1 MAPSA
6 PDRSPSSGESSDDP
20 SVSNSGSSA
29 EAASKPSV
37 SSQDGALLEEQ
48 NLLESIFNTSAAAIT
63 VIDADGEIVRA
74 NARAEEVL
82 GLSPSAIE
90 GRTYD
95 DTRWEHETLDG
106 HPFPDER
113 QPFVQVMQTEAPV
126 YDVQHA
132 IRWPDGRRRILSV
145 DGAPLRDDDGTVT
158 GAVFIVDDI
167 TERKQRERALKDEHD
182 RFETLFEN
190 LPTPVVHGVLEGDQ
204 FIISTVNPAFEE
216 VFGFEAETAQGKNIN
231 DLIVPPDRREK
242 AIELDRQAVEGGA
255 SQAEVRR
262 MTADGPRDFQ
272 AQVTVRQRAEG
283 AAELYTIYADI
294 TERKEMEET
303 LRDREERLRSITQN
317 ISDGIYRSDPDEGI
331 LYANDAFV
339 EMFGY
344 ESLDDVRSLDSL
356 DLYASPEERKRLL
369 RIEAEED
376 SLDGI
381 EVEFQRKDGSTFVGL
396 LSSRAIRDEAGT
408 VVWYDG
414 VITDITE
421 RKEYEEEMAYR
432 SELERIIVE
441 ISTRFISAPIDDL
454 DQAIEKAL
462 GTVGGFVDADRSY
475 VFLVDAEAQT
485 TSNTH
490 EWCDEGITPHQPT
503 LQNIP
508 YSAMPWF
515 MEKMHRHEPLVTPWV
530 PDLPDAAAA
539 LQAILEDGNIQS
551 LVVLPMTR
559 GDTLVGF
566 IGFDAVRERRDWNPD
581 TVTILR
587 VLGDAIASALHRKE
601 MEETLREAKDEAEK
615 ASVLKSAMLANM
627 SHEIRTPLTSIV
639 GLSEV
644 LEENLEGDQAE
655 LADIVR
661 RSSQRLK
668 ETLTSVLQ
676 LSKLEA
682 GAHELERSQVGLSPI
697 ADETVKLLHPKAVDQ
712 SVDIVAD
719 VPDAP
724 VTGEW
729 DEGALKRIVTNLT
742 ENAIKF
748 TPEGGTVH
756 VRVRIADD
764 ETDEAVLT
772 VEDTGVGINEDF
784 LPDIFNAFEQEDSG
798 IDREHEGSGLG
809 LAITKRLTEALG
821 GTIEVESEKG
831 KGTCFTVCLPR
842 RHDDPS
848 DSE

>member
-1 MAPSA
+1 M
-6 PDRSPSSGESSDDP
+6 SSDAEQADP
-20 SVSNSGSSA
+20 PA
-29 EAASKPSV
+29 PAQKAS
-37 SSQDGALLEEQ
+37 LLEEQ
-48 NLLESIFNTSAAAIT
+48 ALLESIFNTSAAAIT
-63 VIDADGEIVRA
+63 VLDTEGKIVRA

-82 GLSPSAIE
+82 GLSPSTIE
-90 GRTYD
+90 GRSYD
-95 DTRWEHETLDG
+95 DPRWEHETLDG
-106 HPFPDER
+106 EPFPDDK
-113 QPFVQVMQTEAPV
+113 QPFVQVMTSEAPV

-145 DGAPLRDDDGTVT
+145 DGAPLRDDDGTIT

-167 TERKQRERALKDEHD
+167 TERQQRQQALKEEHD

-190 LPTPVVHGVLEGDQ
+190 LPTPVVYGVLDGDEL
-204 FIISTVNPAFEE
+204 IVSTVNAAFEE
-216 VFGFEAETAQGKNIN
+216 VFGYDADTVREKTVH
-231 DLIVPPDRREK
+231 DLIVPDDEQEE
-242 AIELDRQAVEGGA
+242 AIELDRRVAEEGPLYKEVQRITAEGG
-255 SQAEVRR
+255 
-262 MTADGPRDFQ
+262 RDFQ
-272 AQVTVRQRAEG
+272 VQVTGRTQDDGPTEVYA
-283 AAELYTIYADI
+283 IYADI
-294 TERKEMEET
+294 TERREMEKT

-331 LYANDAFV
+331 VYANDAFV

-344 ESLDDVRSLDSL
+344 DSLDEVRKLESL
-356 DLYASPEERKRLL
+356 DLYGSPQERERLV
-369 RIEAEED
+369 RIEREEG
-376 SLDGI
+376 SLDGV
-381 EVEFQRKDGSTFVGL
+381 EVTFQRKDGSTFIGL
-396 LSSRAIRDEAGT
+396 LSSRAVRDDDGT
-408 VVWYDG
+408 VEWYDG

-421 RKEYEEEMAYR
+421 RKEYEEELAHR
-432 SELERIIVE
+432 AELERIIVD
-441 ISTRFISAPIDDL
+441 ISTQFISAPIDDL
-454 DQAIEKAL
+454 DRAIEDAL
-462 GTVGGFVDADRSY
+462 GTVGTFVDADRSY

-490 EWCDEGITPHQPT
+490 EWCDEGISSHQPA
-503 LQNIP
+503 LQDIP

-515 MEKMHRHEPLVTPWV
+515 IEKMHREESLVTPWV
-530 PDLPDAAAA
+530 PDLPTEASG
-539 LQAILEDGNIQS
+539 LQEILEDGNIQS

-566 IGFDAVRERRDWNPD
+566 IGFDAVQEQRDWDPE

-644 LEENLEGDQAE
+644 LHENLEGDQAD
-655 LADIVR
+655 LADIVHK
-661 RSSQRLK
+661 SSQRLK

-682 GAHELERSQVGLSPI
+682 GAHDLDRTPVGLAPI

-712 SVDIVAD
+712 SVEMTAT
-719 VPDAP
+719 VPDDP
-724 VTGEW
+724 VKGEW
-729 DEGALKRIVTNLT
+729 DEGALKRIVTNLA

-748 TPEGGTVH
+748 TPEGGEIE
-756 VRVRIADD
+756 VRVATKGD
-764 ETDEAVLT
+764 TAVLA
-772 VEDTGVGINEDF
+772 VEDTGVGIDEAF
-784 LPDIFNAFEQEDSG
+784 LPDIFNAFEQEDGG

-831 KGTCFTVCLPR
+831 EGTCFTVRLPR
-842 RHDDPS
+842 TPS
-848 DSE
+848 DASGEE